1 MKKKQFDPKNRIVG
15 IAADPKS
22 DLIATIHLN
31 SVATKLW
38 YFRPSRISSLESMKR
53 LDEIEQEGL
62 AVFSNQPQ
70 LKMRNLLNPPK
81 DPLKFAKTKIVVPFF
96 LQQTTM
102 VGKVIEKEAENVEN
116 MLKQLHEDV
125 APQTEFVQLMVKE
138 SLQDQPSF
146 DESLNQLINMEY
158 DQIALEISALR
169 VDVEKDVDERLVF
182 VNLLIYA
189 LKKRKEF
196 DIVQTIMKAFL
207 DEYGVKILEDRRLK
221 NAIKELRDVQKEVIE
236 FLDTDV
242 SYSQYLVRLINRIQ

>member
-1 MKKKQFDPKNRIVG
+1 
-15 IAADPKS
+15 
-22 DLIATIHLN
+22 
-31 SVATKLW
+31 
-38 YFRPSRISSLESMKR
+38 
-53 LDEIEQEGL
+53 
-62 AVFSNQPQ
+62 
-70 LKMRNLLNPPK
+70 
-81 DPLKFAKTKIVVPFF
+81 
-96 LQQTTM
+96 
-102 VGKVIEKEAENVEN
+102 